1 MACEKTL
8 CNNTFD
14 LSKLLYKIY
23 LTYRQTKR
31 NDKSSLLELKTMSK
45 NIGLKN
51 KMRFVY
57 KDSQK
62 KPETFMF
69 QHNQN
74 WLLSSELE
82 GKIYCYT
89 PFWKWT
95 IMQQDA
101 YMSFINK
108 EHGYAVL

>member
-1 MACEKTL
+1 
-8 CNNTFD
+8 

-62 KPETFMF
+62 KLETFMF

-89 PFWKWT
+89 PFWNEQLCNK
-95 IMQQDA
+95 IHICHSLIKNMVMQCC
-101 YMSFINK
+101 SKVKFI
-108 EHGYAVL
+108 GG